1 MYPFLWYNN
10 IMSEMIESKD
20 LQQNSASF
28 EELKNKY
35 AMLQHENEILTA
47 KLKWY
52 EEQYKLNQA
61 KRFGK
66 SSDTVPAEQIS
77 FLNEAE
83 IAQRPEAE
91 EPELEK
97 IVYERKKRR
106 RGTNKDSFADL
117 PVERIEYDLPI
128 DEQICAVC
136 NGTMHSMSE
145 EVRRELKVIPAQVS
159 IVEHVRKIYT
169 CRACEKAEEKAPIIT
184 APMPAPVISG
194 SFVSPSLLAFIMH
207 QKYVAALPLHRQEQ
221 IFKEYGIDISRQS
234 MANWIIKGAELWLEP
249 LYDRMHQYLLKE
261 TFLHADESP
270 MRVLTKDGKPTDSK
284 AYMWLY
290 ATGRYGRKMAL
301 YEYQP
306 SRSGKHA
313 KRFLEG
319 YSGLL
324 QSDDY
329 SGYNSVENVIR
340 VGCFAHARRYYT
352 DALKVIPKGV
362 SIESTY
368 AHQALEFFKELFTL
382 ESRWTEI
389 SAEKRYENRLKESK
403 PVLEAY
409 LSWLQEAEPKV
420 VKKSKLGQAIAY
432 SLSNWELLTN
442 FMKDGQ
448 CELSNN
454 RAERAIKPFVI
465 GRKNFLFAKSPHGA
479 KASAIAYSIAES
491 AKLNGLNTFYYMKYL
506 FEQLP
511 NTRLDRPEALDHL
524 LPWSEEIPAECRL
537 QKKL

>member
-1 MYPFLWYNN
+1 
-10 IMSEMIESKD
+10 MSEMIESKD

-47 KLKWY
+47 KLEWY

-83 IAQRPEAE
+83 IAQRLEAE

-128 DEQICAVC
+128 DEQICPVC

-169 CRACEKAEEKAPIIT
+169 CRACEKAPIIT
-184 APMPAPVISG
+184 APMSAPVISG

-290 ATGRYGRKMAL
+290 ATGGYGRKMAL

-524 LPWSEEIPAECRL
+524 LSWSEEIPAECRL